1 MARSVKGASGISP
14 EDEFARQ
21 RNHLEGLLE
30 DARLGEHAPK
40 IAAAIRNSVSIRIRK
55 ARKADAEL
63 GASRLGGVPD
73 IPSDLAGRLDPAMAS
88 GFVGQ
93 IRLEEVAPFD
103 PLGKL
108 PDAGLLSFFAA
119 FAGSGDVGLVLFSP
133 PGSHI
138 VPLETGNAR
147 PSTDGIDFSPR
158 VLLPPFASKVLDYYS
173 REYEA
178 LYNPLFNDFG
188 SIQHGMLGFDRPD
201 EGLIEPEEQILLR
214 LDQRHRGPGR
224 RRL

>member
-1 MARSVKGASGISP
+1 M
-14 EDEFARQ
+14 
-21 RNHLEGLLE
+21 
-30 DARLGEHAPK
+30 
-40 IAAAIRNSVSIRIRK
+40 
-55 ARKADAEL
+55 
-63 GASRLGGVPD
+63 
-73 IPSDLAGRLDPAMAS
+73 
-88 GFVGQ
+88 GQ

-147 PSTDGIDFSPR
+147 PSTAGIDFSPR

-214 LDQRHRGPGR
+214 LDQRREVPFNFQDAAVLYFAIQSHALKERAFASATVRFGHVI
-224 RRL
+224 